1 MFYKLINTIIM
12 KKIYFFLVAMVV
24 TSMSFG
30 QGNETFDNFPSTN
43 SSYVTGTFTG
53 QDGST
58 WNHIQSRGDG
68 TITGQTI
75 MIGRNRS
82 PQSEFYSGTISGG
95 VGTISFNYMQAFGT
109 NVNLNVM
116 VNGAVVG
123 NVTSTGEQ
131 NVIKPSGNF
140 TVDTAGDVTIKFIN
154 VNNGDGQ
161 VVIDDVVWTAFAGAG
176 TPSLTIS
183 APTNMAV
190 LPGGTANATIS
201 TSTNNFTVDALPG
214 SGGTG
219 DGHIHWTL
227 DTNGGG
233 AVAQP
238 MKYDTNDI
246 ILPVVDGSSYV
257 VEMTLVDNAHTPIIP
272 SVSETVT
279 FSVAYPC
286 NLVLG
291 NISTTCETSTDGPAN
306 DTYTTT
312 IDFTGGNTSTYTID
326 TAGNGSV
333 SGQDPSTNTTGQ
345 IIITGSTENTDLVLT
360 VTGDAANSSCNIV
373 RNVTSPTC
381 VPTVCEPVGSI
392 IITEIMKDSGAVSDT
407 NGEYFEVYNTTGA
420 SIDMQGWVISD
431 AGSDSHTIATSVVV
445 PSMGYAVFGRDETF
459 ADNGGVNVNYE
470 YSGIFMSN
478 GADEVQIECSGAMID
493 AVAYTDGAF
502 PDTAG
507 ASMELSTNAYTSVA
521 NNEGAN
527 WASATSA
534 FGDGDLGTPGTVND
548 NSAVLGIAE
557 NKIEEFKIFPNPTS
571 GNFINI
577 TTANNTSKNVQI
589 FDMLGKKVIDQEA
602 AIKLNITALQTGIYI
617 VKITENNLSATKR
630 LIIK

>member
-1 MFYKLINTIIM
+1 M
-12 KKIYFFLVAMVV
+12 KKIYFFLVAMVA
-24 TSMSFG
+24 TSISFG
-30 QGNETFDNFPSTN
+30 QGNETFDNFPSSS
-43 SSYVTGTFTG
+43 SSYVSGTFTG

-58 WNHIQSRGDG
+58 WTHTKCRGSG
-68 TITGQTI
+68 VITGQTI
-75 MIGRNRS
+75 MIGRNQS
-82 PQSEFYSGTISGG
+82 PLSEFYSGTISGG
-95 VGTISFNYMQAFGT
+95 IGTISFNYMQAFST
-109 NVNLNVM
+109 DVNLNVM
-116 VNGAVVG
+116 VNGTIVG
-123 NVTSTGEQ
+123 NVTTSGEDG
-131 NVIKPSGNF
+131 VVKASGDF

-154 VNNGDGQ
+154 VNSSDGQ
-161 VVIDDVVWTAFAGAG
+161 VVIDDVVWTAFAGVG

-201 TSTNNFTVDALPG
+201 VSTNNFTVDALPG

-219 DGHIHWTL
+219 NGHIHWTL
-227 DTNGGG
+227 DTNSAGP
-233 AVAQP
+233 VAQP

-257 VEMTLVDNAHTPIIP
+257 IEMTLVDNTHTPITP
-272 SVSETVT
+272 AVSETVN

-291 NISTTCETSTDGPAN
+291 NITTTCETSTDGPAN

-312 IDFTGGNTSTYTID
+312 IDFTGGNTSTYTVG

-345 IIITGSTENTDLVLT
+345 IIITGSNEDTDLVLT
-360 VTGDAANSSCNIV
+360 VTGNAANSSCNII
-373 RNVTSPTC
+373 RNITSPTC
-381 VPTVCEPVGSI
+381 TPTTCQPIGSI

-407 NGEYFEVYNTTGA
+407 NGEYFEVYNTTG
-420 SIDMQGWVISD
+420 SNIDMQGWVISD
-431 AGSDSHTIATSVVV
+431 ADSDSHTIATSVVV
-445 PSMGYAVFGRDETF
+445 PSMGYAVFGRNETF

-470 YSGIFMSN
+470 YSGISMSN

-507 ASMELSTNAYTSVA
+507 ISMELSTNAYTSVA

-527 WASATSA
+527 WASAIST
-534 FGDGDLGTPGTVND
+534 FGSGDSGTPGTVND
-548 NSAVLGIAE
+548 NSAILGISE
-557 NKIEEFKIFPNPTS
+557 NKIEGFKVFPNPTNGS
-571 GNFINI
+571 FINI
-577 TTANNTSKNVQI
+577 ATVKNTSKNVQV
-589 FDMLGKKVIDQEA
+589 FDMLGKKVIDQEVES
-602 AIKLNITALQTGIYI
+602 KLNISNLQSGIYV
-617 VKITENNLSATKR
+617 VKVTENNLSATKR
-630 LIIK
+630 LVVK